1 VIDDDR
7 GDDLPGYDETDRVPT
22 PSRGARNVMDIT

>member
-1 VIDDDR
+1 MT
-7 GDDLPGYDETDRVPT
+7 GDDLPGYDETIALPT